1 MRDLLLAGFSI
12 NGIAKKD
19 ELLRKCGAKPGQA
32 IVLTKAVGTGILM
45 AASMRGKAKGRWVTG
60 KSLPPQQIHPYL
72 ISI

>member
-12 NGIAKKD
+12 NGLAKKD
-19 ELLRKCGAKPGQA
+19 ELLRKSGAKPGQA

-60 KSLPPQQIHPYL
+60 KSLPPRQIHPYL